1 MVLLHYI
8 TGLDARYSMPRVGVM
23 RVTVVGEESPLARW
37 ILALLRD
44 KSTPRYRFRAVM
56 EAAGSLLAP
65 HVSRSMEWVERR
77 VETPLGVAVELWSSE
92 EPLVVGILGAAV
104 PLVEGFTRLLPEAR
118 IGFVAARRVE
128 APGSVRVEVYYD
140 RLPSRAPRLNNVI
153 LDPMLAT
160 GSTMSIAMEM
170 LARRGAERVIL
181 GTVIASNKGIETV
194 GDTAS
199 RLGLE
204 AHVYTLGLDPSLDD
218 RFFIV
223 PGLGDA
229 GDRALG

>member
-1 MVLLHYI
+1 M
-8 TGLDARYSMPRVGVM
+8 
-23 RVTVVGEESPLARW
+23 ARW
-37 ILALLRD
+37 ILAVLRD
-44 KSTPRYRFRAVM
+44 KSTPRHRFKAVM
-56 EAAGSLLAP
+56 EVAGSLLAP
-65 HVSRSMEWVERR
+65 YVSRSMEGVERR
-77 VETPLGVAVELWSSE
+77 VETPLGVAIELWPSE

-118 IGFVAARRVE
+118 IGFIAARRIE
-128 APGSVRVEVYYD
+128 ALGSVRVEVYYD

-160 GSTMSIAMEM
+160 GSTMTAAIEM
-170 LARRGAERVIL
+170 LASRGAERVAL
-181 GTVIASNKGIETV
+181 GTVIASNRGVEAV
-194 GDTAS
+194 EDAAS

-204 AHVYTLGLDPSLDD
+204 AHIYTLGLDPGLDD